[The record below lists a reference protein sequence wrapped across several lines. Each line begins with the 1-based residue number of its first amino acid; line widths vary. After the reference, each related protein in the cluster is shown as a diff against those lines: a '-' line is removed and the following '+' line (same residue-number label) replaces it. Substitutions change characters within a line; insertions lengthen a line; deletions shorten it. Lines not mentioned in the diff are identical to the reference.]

1 MAIKIDIVT
10 RLQHWMD
17 SVPGQTFLNYAYSW
31 GASIVIL
38 GALFKLT
45 HLPGGN
51 VTLFIGMGTEVVVFF
66 LSAFDRP
73 FDKTEIGKELPHEYE
88 TDEEIARKLG
98 LTDEDEEEEFEP
110 LDEESIDEEHV
121 ATSQGGG
128 LSGGVIVSGGVPVQS
143 GGVAASGST
152 GGTPAQ
158 GGEVQGGG
166 GGTIVIGGFG
176 GGVVGGTMQGASGQ
190 ESAPQE
196 PKELDAVEAAR
207 LAIAAGTPEGAEPF
221 EKEAHRLA
229 EIIRAANDE
238 LLRRAQAALSPEM
251 EEATQEYIEKLR
263 VLAETF
269 HKVDEQSARLAYD
282 SEEMANLNRTLTAIN
297 KTYELHFKSIS
308 QQVGTIEKINEQ
320 TCCLAAQIEELNGVY
335 GRMIQALTVN
345 MRMHQPS
352 QQSQQFQQ
360 AQPMTQQPQVQQP
373 VYPQQPAAPVYP
385 AQPTPQ
391 APASNPYPQQQG
403 FNNQ

>member
-1 MAIKIDIVT
+1 M
-10 RLQHWMD
+10 
-17 SVPGQTFLNYAYSW
+17 PGQTFLNYAYSW

-51 VTLFIGMGTEVVVFF
+51 FTLFIGMGTEVVVFF

-88 TDEEIARKLG
+88 SDEEIARKLG
-98 LTDEDEEEEFEP
+98 LTDDDEEEELEGSA
-110 LDEESIDEEHV
+110 EESSNEENV
-121 ATSQGGG
+121 ATPQGGS
-128 LSGGVIVSGGVPVQS
+128 LSGGVIVSGGMPVQS
-143 GGVAASGST
+143 GGVAASGAT
-152 GGTPAQ
+152 EGTATQ
-158 GGEVQGGG
+158 GGEASSG

-176 GGVVGGTMQGASGQ
+176 GGVVTGAAQGAAGQ
-190 ESAPQE
+190 APESQK

-207 LAIAAGTPEGAEPF
+207 MAIAANTPEGAEPF

-263 VLAETF
+263 ILAETF

-345 MRMHQPS
+345 MRMQQPS
-352 QQSQQFQQ
+352 SQSQQFQG
-360 AQPMTQQPQVQQP
+360 AQPIAQQPQAQQP
-373 VYPQQPAAPVYP
+373 VYPQQSAAPIYP
-385 AQPTPQ
+385 AQPMPQ
-391 APASNPYPQQQG
+391 APANNPYPSQQG